1 MYGASSG
8 TSSGFLE
15 DIPIMI
21 SEQYQ
26 PTIYRYEVPPSI
38 ENSLNLSTDIYQES
52 PLFKYDFQHE
62 REVINHLSE
71 FRRNRQLS
79 RDRRTARK
87 LQRDEERR
95 RQELEL
101 QQKKLAS
108 ISYPSTEDL
117 CFTTITPLEEDRSST
132 SGPTGTHP
140 ASMNNS
146 FYNILQPI
154 VLSNTTTNSSLSHS
168 ITSYQQP
175 QIVRESGH
183 ATALASTSGIT
194 NFSCPVQMA
203 PDDTFNI
210 KDFESDTSSPFDN
223 MELKTINDL
232 DILAQVLHNTQLS
245 AKKQIQSE
253 VINPISNTSLIS
265 EDSKSS
271 GAGVSSNNVLDKFDI
286 KENLFQTPAMPNY
299 NGDKPPS
306 LVDNAPMDNLLMKPH
321 LAS

>member
-26 PTIYRYEVPPSI
+26 PSFYKYEVPPSI
-38 ENSLNLSTDIYQES
+38 ENSLSLSTDIYQES
-52 PLFKYDFQHE
+52 SLFKYDFQYE
-62 REVINHLSE
+62 REVISNLSE
-71 FRRNRQLS
+71 FRRNRQLT

-87 LQRDEERR
+87 LQRDEEKR
-95 RQELEL
+95 RQEMEL
-101 QQKKLAS
+101 QHKKLAS

-117 CFTTITPLEEDRSST
+117 CFTTTTTLEEDKSTPRST
-132 SGPTGTHP
+132 VLNA
-140 ASMNNS
+140 ASMSNS

-154 VLSNTTTNSSLSHS
+154 VLSNTTINSSVLHS
-168 ITSYQQP
+168 TTSYKSSK
-175 QIVRESGH
+175 IAGH
-183 ATALASTSGIT
+183 TECAAALADSSGIT
-194 NFSCPVQMA
+194 DVACSVQIA
-203 PDDTFNI
+203 PEDTFNI

-232 DILAQVLHNTQLS
+232 DILAQVLHNTQLT
-245 AKKQIQSE
+245 A
-253 VINPISNTSLIS
+253 NSNTNSGLIS
-265 EDSKSS
+265 DDIKTS
-271 GAGVSSNNVLDKFDI
+271 GAGVSTNKIDKLDM
-286 KENLFQTPAMPNY
+286 KESLFQTSANPNY

-306 LVDNAPMDNLLMKPH
+306 IVDNKPMDNLLMKPH